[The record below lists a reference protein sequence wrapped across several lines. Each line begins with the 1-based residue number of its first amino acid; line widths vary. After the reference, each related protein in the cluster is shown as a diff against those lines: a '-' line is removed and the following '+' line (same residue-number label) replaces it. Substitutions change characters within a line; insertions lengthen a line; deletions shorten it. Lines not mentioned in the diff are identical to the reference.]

1 MLAYVAI
8 LLQRL
13 SLYNPGTGW
22 AATDP
27 AFTHKSTRF
36 PFHAL
41 RDGVTLVGSSTSN
54 KTRVQKTSH
63 HRLCILN

>member
-27 AFTHKSTRF
+27 RIHSQEYSVSIPCPTGR
-36 PFHAL
+36 
-41 RDGVTLVGSSTSN
+41 SN
-54 KTRVQKTSH
+54 TGWVFDQ
-63 HRLCILN
+63 